1 MGVNHLTSAFG
12 GDTLTVDEM
21 VNDPTYIAERVL
33 ENLDGAFL
41 EEALFRNGGTND
53 GVVAYREA
61 AAPYLND
68 NSEEVAEFAEI
79 PVSDL
84 NRGKL
89 KSIIGVKTAL
99 AIRVSWEMQRFNKID
114 LLTLQTT
121 ALQNTMIENGVHS
134 ALAAFDNANIPTLG
148 VGTNWEDNAAEPMRD
163 IRQAKRLISL
173 AKSDKPADEPDAP
186 ERLMGYRPDIIV
198 LNEATLDLALF
209 HDNVQKFYNGN
220 AAVENPVYQGIQ
232 PSTLGGLRVVTSAFI
247 PEGDC
252 YIMQSGTAGFVSE
265 AEPLTLTPL
274 YSESGENG
282 FGGSRMSHRV
292 DAFRHRV
299 VAIDNPKAAVKLT
312 GIEA

>member
-121 ALQNTMIENGVHS
+121 ALQNTMIENGVNS

>member
-1 MGVNHLTSAFG
+1 MAVSNLTSAFG
-12 GDTLTVDEM
+12 GETLTVSEM
-21 VNDPTYIAERVL
+21 VKDPTYIPERVL

-41 EEALFRNGGTND
+41 EESLFRNGGSND

-84 NRGKL
+84 NLGKL

-99 AIRVSWEMQRFNKID
+99 GIRVSWEMQRFNKID
-114 LLTLQTT
+114 LVTQQTT
-121 ALQNTMIENGVHS
+121 ALQNTMVENGVKS
-134 ALAAFDNANIPTLG
+134 ALAAFDAANVPTLG
-148 VGTNWEDNAAEPMRD
+148 VGADWEDNAAFPIRD
-163 IRQAKRLISL
+163 IRQAKRRISL
-173 AKSDKPADEPDAP
+173 AKAEKPANEPDAP
-186 ERLMGYRPDIIV
+186 ERLMGYKPDIIV

-209 HDNVQKFYNGN
+209 HESTQKFYNGN
-220 AAVENPVYQGIQ
+220 AALENPVYLGVQ
-232 PSTLGGLRVVTSAFI
+232 PATLAGLRVVTSAFI
-247 PEGDC
+247 PEGEA

-274 YSESGENG
+274 YSESGDNG
-282 FGGSRMSHRV
+282 FGGYRMSYRS

-299 VAIDNPKAAVKLT
+299 VAIDNPKSVVKLT

>member
-21 VNDPTYIAERVL
+21 VRDPLYIPERVL

-121 ALQNTMIENGVHS
+121 ALQNTMIENGVNS

-148 VGTNWEDNAAEPMRD
+148 VGINWEDNAAEPMRD

-299 VAIDNPKAAVKLT
+299 VAIDNPKAVVKLT